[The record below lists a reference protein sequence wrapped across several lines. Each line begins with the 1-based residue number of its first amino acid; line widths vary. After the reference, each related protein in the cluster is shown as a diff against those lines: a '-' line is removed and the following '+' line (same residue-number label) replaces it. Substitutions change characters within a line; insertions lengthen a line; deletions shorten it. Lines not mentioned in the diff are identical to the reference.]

1 MFRHSLVDSFVVATN
16 KDQMIFIGQLLRY
29 CLIKAASDR
38 RHKNPP
44 GAIGPN
50 GFHRS
55 EDRFRFHY
63 HTRSA
68 AIRWFIGQ
76 SMLAGCPIANV
87 QAANLDEPILLRFS
101 ENTFGEC
108 ALAQFRKEREDVE
121 LQHD

>member
-1 MFRHSLVDSFVVATN
+1 MFRHSLIDSFVVTTDE
-16 KDQMIFIGQLLRY
+16 DQMIFIGQLFRD
-29 CLIKAASDR
+29 CLIKAASAR
-38 RHKNPP
+38 RHKNHP

-50 GFHRS
+50 RFHRG

-76 SMLAGCPIANV
+76 SMLAGRPIAND

-108 ALAQFRKEREDVE
+108 ALAKAWK
-121 LQHD
+121 